1 MIEERYNR
9 IDMEKGKTSMNTQMQ
24 LLKDHILYLE
34 DIRNEIHDDFQ
45 TKETFHQKSV
55 ERLAKLKHN
64 FEVIVYL
71 RQGQVEVPQLP
82 IATDY
87 KDAILINQSMLE
99 YENKEI
105 KKRGDDKVK
114 LMNLISE
121 FKTGLKTV
129 KYQEKKLCLEILD
142 FEERAKD
149 VQLYRVTK

>member
-1 MIEERYNR
+1 MVEERYNR

-71 RQGQVEVPQLP
+71 R
-82 IATDY
+82 
-87 KDAILINQSMLE
+87 
-99 YENKEI
+99 
-105 KKRGDDKVK
+105 
-114 LMNLISE
+114 
-121 FKTGLKTV
+121 
-129 KYQEKKLCLEILD
+129 
-142 FEERAKD
+142 
-149 VQLYRVTK
+149 